1 MRAVEPLDRHPA
13 TRRHRHLLR
22 VGDTFLPIPKRAAA
36 LALLLLEYP
45 GGMTRLDML
54 NAAPP
59 GLALNATCHVAR
71 LRKAG
76 CPIES
81 VPVVGADAEGNR
93 VLFVRYRLA
102 GDIAVTAG
110 LWPML
115 EDAA

>member
-1 MRAVEPLDRHPA
+1 MRPVEPADQRHA
-13 TRRHRHLLR
+13 AQRHRHLLR
-22 VGDTFLPIPKRAAA
+22 VGDTFLPIPKRAAEVA
-36 LALLLLEYP
+36 RLLLQHPAGL
-45 GGMTRLDML
+45 TRVEML

-81 VPVVGADAEGNR
+81 APAFGTDAEGNK

-110 LWPML
+110 PWPVL

>member
-1 MRAVEPLDRHPA
+1 MPGAEPFHHRPA
-13 TRRHRHLLR
+13 TGRHRHLLR
-22 VGDTFLPIPKRAAA
+22 VGDMFLPIPKRAAEVA
-36 LALLLLEYP
+36 RLLLRHP
-45 GGMTRLDML
+45 AGMTRVEML

-81 VPVVGADAEGNR
+81 VPAFGTDADGNK
-93 VLFVRYRLA
+93 VSFVRYRLA
-102 GDIAVTAG
+102 GAIAVTAG
-110 LWPML
+110 PWPML

>member
-1 MRAVEPLDRHPA
+1 MHPVEPADHRPVA
-13 TRRHRHLLR
+13 QRPRHLLR
-22 VGDTFLPIPKRAAA
+22 VGDTFLPIPKRAAEVA
-36 LALLLLEYP
+36 RLLLQHP
-45 GGMTRLDML
+45 AGMTRVEML

-59 GLALNATCHVAR
+59 RLALNATCHVAR

-81 VPVVGADAEGNR
+81 VPVIGTDADGNK

-110 LWPML
+110 PWPML